1 MYCRQQLAD
10 FQKNIAEFEKR
21 DIRIM
26 GVSIDPASEAEKT
39 KARYK
44 LTIPLAYG
52 VDAVEFSRLTGTFYN
67 PENLYLD
74 GAGFLIDPTG
84 TVRGAVYSTGP
95 IGRYT
100 PRECWGMIDYFNK
113 KDAAKK
119 AEDAAAV
126 AP

>member
-1 MYCRQQLAD
+1 LAD
-10 FQKNIAEFEKR
+10 FQKHIAEFEKR
-21 DIRIM
+21 DIRIV
-26 GVSIDPASEAEKT
+26 GASIDPPGEAEKT

-44 LTIPLAYG
+44 LTFPLAYG
-52 VDAVEFSRLTGTFYN
+52 IDAVEFSRLTGTFYN

-84 TVRGAVYSTGP
+84 TVRAAVYSTGP

-113 KDAAKK
+113 KDAAQK
-119 AEDAAAV
+119 AETPAELAH
-126 AP
+126 